1 MFKHDEYI
9 LQSIAPFYLQPEAID
24 SKRDDG

>member
-1 MFKHDEYI
+1 MIKLMSMFDNP
-9 LQSIAPFYLQPEAID
+9 LLRFDLQPEAID